1 MFNKK
6 FDGKYTGVR
15 RPVICNGL
23 KEIKAYKVEI
33 VGLKKE
39 HSIPSSDEDEFQPV
53 EDFQEPSPEPEP
65 QAEP

>member
-23 KEIKAYKVEI
+23 KEIKAYKVE
-33 VGLKKE
+33 VVE
-39 HSIPSSDEDEFQPV
+39 HAIPSSDEEQPV

-65 QAEP
+65 EPQP